1 MGFNIPEM
9 LQKAQ
14 QVQQEVERMKAEA
27 ANVIVYGE
35 AGGGMVK
42 VKMNGNNQVLAVN
55 VSKELL
61 EEKDSEMIG
70 DLLAAAF
77 NNALRESQEKM
88 RGELS
93 KISGMMPNIPGLN
106 LGF

>member
-35 AGGGMVK
+35 TGGGMVR

-55 VSKELL
+55 ISKELL
-61 EEKDSEMIG
+61 EEKDTEMIG
-70 DLLAAAF
+70 DLLTAAF
-77 NNALRESQEKM
+77 NNALKESQEKM

-93 KISGMMPNIPGLN
+93 KISGMLPNIPGLN
-106 LGF
+106 LGY